1 MIRRIKIVVLC
12 GVAISIIILL
22 FMGVR
27 LFISYGL
34 GFILGCVNLAVMA
47 MFFNIILSLRSV
59 RVVLF
64 QILSYLMR
72 YAAIALGVI
81 KAASGGILGVV
92 LFVLGLLTVNFS
104 YVASSYSK
112 ENIFQGK

>member
-1 MIRRIKIVVLC
+1 
-12 GVAISIIILL
+12 
-22 FMGVR
+22 
-27 LFISYGL
+27 
-34 GFILGCVNLAVMA
+34 
-47 MFFNIILSLRSV
+47 
-59 RVVLF
+59 
-64 QILSYLMR
+64 MR

-112 ENIFQGK
+112 KSIFQGK